1 MIIRPMLRR
10 CGLNVLGSVLEGK
23 WYCLVIMETDHLE
36 DLGVDGRLDNIK
48 MVIKEVGRIAQSV

>member
-1 MIIRPMLRR
+1 MLRR
-10 CGLNVLGSVLEGK
+10 CGLNVLGRVLEGK